1 MDTFPVVLVPLKSVQ
16 INVNGRVHKFDPPS
30 MDNVNEY
37 ITLQKCNLINS
48 KLHHLPSQA
57 RLEREDFNVN
67 PSSNELKYT
76 KKEHS
81 KSDWTKKSSLPWS
94 LLC

>member
-37 ITLQKCNLINS
+37 ITLQKAET
-48 KLHHLPSQA
+48 KPSV
-57 RLEREDFNVN
+57 EMDV
-67 PSSNELKYT
+67 
-76 KKEHS
+76 
-81 KSDWTKKSSLPWS
+81 DWMYLFKQSM
-94 LLC
+94 